1 VEKKMKTFHYR
12 LDVSQFE
19 DKSLFGD
26 LFLNWFFSKTQ
37 PTYFYMYHTG
47 ELVMY
52 EKHLWK
58 KTLQSV
64 DKFVGDHAVNLGL
77 ERKTSYI
84 TK

>member
-1 VEKKMKTFHYR
+1 MRTFLYH
-12 LDVSQFE
+12 LDVDQFE
-19 DKSLFGD
+19 DKAHFGEE
-26 LFLNWFFSKTQ
+26 FMKWFFSKTQ

-58 KTLQSV
+58 KTLQAV
-64 DKFVGDHAVNLGL
+64 DKFVGDHAESLGL
-77 ERKTSYI
+77 ERKASYI